1 MVQSRTKVNLQSPFA
16 GRLDRGSMDLYP
28 DLANQALKFPPG
40 LARIAAFLMQ
50 VSLAMFPVQPIGMP
64 RQSGRIDNLDM
75 K

>member
-1 MVQSRTKVNLQSPFA
+1 
-16 GRLDRGSMDLYP
+16 MDLYP